1 MLMKQNLDVNT
12 AAVVVV
18 MALVVVVAIRLAGV
32 IVLEA
37 ATEDALVAVLVIV
50 DMDADVRQD
59 NFRLLNLAIEK

>member
-1 MLMKQNLDVNT
+1 MKQNLDVNT